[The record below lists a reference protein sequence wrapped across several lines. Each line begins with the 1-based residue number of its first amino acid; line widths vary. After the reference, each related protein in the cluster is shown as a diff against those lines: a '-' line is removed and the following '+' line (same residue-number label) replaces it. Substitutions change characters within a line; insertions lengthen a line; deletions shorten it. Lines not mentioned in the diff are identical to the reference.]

1 MLAVEQF
8 LRCSPNRYLLAPC
21 CGQGEHRAFSML
33 ALWLAAA
40 CDAGTGR
47 IIKKAAGRYR
57 KTEHEEAFGV
67 LATRFS
73 LRL

>member
-1 MLAVEQF
+1 
-8 LRCSPNRYLLAPC
+8 
-21 CGQGEHRAFSML
+21 ML